1 MNRIQRRLLCWLGV
15 GLLAAACSGSDEP
28 EAAPRPVISV
38 FGQGTSPAT
47 VPAERDEVEVGRVD
61 SGKVRGA
68 ESVVQNQ
75 RPHIRILSMEPSGT
89 NEAAGSDRATWRA
102 AVLAEDPDGDSL
114 EIEYRWFVNGVKT
127 EIEDEFYPT
136 DSLKRGDRISVS
148 ARVFD
153 GQFWSGSVR
162 SREVE
167 IGNILPSIVS
177 VPPRP
182 DATGFFR
189 YLVGVEDTDDK
200 KNLRFLLRKSPRG
213 MQIGE
218 RSGEVTWRPG
228 SDQAG
233 RHEVEVVVRD
243 GDGGEATQAFSLALV
258 SVTESEQGPGPAS
271 PR

>member
-1 MNRIQRRLLCWLGV
+1 MNRIQRRLVCSLGV
-15 GLLAAACSGSDEP
+15 GLLLAACSGSDEP
-28 EAAPRPVISV
+28 EAAPRPVLSV
-38 FGQGTSPAT
+38 FEQSPA
-47 VPAERDEVEVGRVD
+47 EGGGVGDVDRVD
-61 SGKVRGA
+61 SGKARGVV
-68 ESVVQNQ
+68 SVVQNR
-75 RPHIRILSMEPSGT
+75 RPHIQILSMEPSGT
-89 NEAAGSDRATWRA
+89 NEVVGSDRATWRA

-114 EIEYRWFVNGVKT
+114 EIEYRWFVNGVRT

-153 GQFWSGSVR
+153 GQVWSGSVR
-162 SREVE
+162 SRKVE

-189 YLVGVEDTDDK
+189 YLVSVEDTGGK
-200 KNLRFLLRKSPRG
+200 GNLRFSLRKSPRG

-233 RHEVEVVVRD
+233 RHDVEIVVRD

-258 SVTESEQGPGPAS
+258 SVSEPDSGPGPAS